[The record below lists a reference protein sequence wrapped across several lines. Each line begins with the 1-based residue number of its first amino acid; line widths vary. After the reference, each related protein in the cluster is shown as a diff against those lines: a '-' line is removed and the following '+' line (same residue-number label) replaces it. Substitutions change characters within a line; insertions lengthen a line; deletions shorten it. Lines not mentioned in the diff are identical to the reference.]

1 MTNAGARP
9 TVATVFGILDIV
21 FGALA
26 MSSLRF
32 WTSMH
37 VFVGDFYNIILIA
50 GALLGIL
57 LLAAGILLMMNKA
70 VALHLNLYYA
80 FISIGLAV
88 VRTLYMVLTG
98 GIGGIMVWIFAV
110 TISLVYPLLILVILL
125 RDEEVKKFY
134 ASR

>member
-21 FGALA
+21 FGVLA
-26 MSSLRF
+26 MSSMRF

-37 VFVGDFYNIILIA
+37 VFIGDFYNIILIA

-57 LLAAGILLMMNKA
+57 LLVAGIFLLMNKGI
-70 VALHLNLYYA
+70 ALQLNLYYA

-88 VRTLYMVLTG
+88 VRTLYMVITG
-98 GIGGIMVWIFAV
+98 GIGGIVVWIFAV
-110 TISLVYPLLILVILL
+110 TVSLVYPLLILVILL
-125 RDEEVKKFY
+125 RNDEVKKFY
-134 ASR
+134 SSR

>member
-21 FGALA
+21 FGVLA

-50 GALLGIL
+50 GALLGFL
-57 LLAAGILLMMNKA
+57 LLAAGIFLLKNKA
-70 VALHLNLYYA
+70 LALQLNLYYA

-98 GIGGIMVWIFAV
+98 GIGGIVVWIFAV
-110 TISLVYPLLILVILL
+110 TVSLVYPLLILVILL
-125 RDEEVKKFY
+125 RDDEVKKFY
-134 ASR
+134 SSL